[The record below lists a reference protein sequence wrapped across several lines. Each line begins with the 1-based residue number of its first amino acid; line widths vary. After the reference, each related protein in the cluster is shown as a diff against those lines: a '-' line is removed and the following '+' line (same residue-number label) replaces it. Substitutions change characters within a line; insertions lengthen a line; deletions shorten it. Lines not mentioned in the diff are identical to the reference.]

1 MAVDKTPKT
10 KKPKTV
16 KKTVARKEREPE
28 RPDALGQYMNEISKL
43 KPLTR
48 EEESALS
55 KKIQAGDVKA
65 LHELVRR
72 NLKYV
77 VTVANKYRGCG
88 LSLQDLI
95 EEGNIGMIQAA
106 KRFDGERKVKF
117 ITYAVWWIR
126 QAIMH
131 SLAEQSGTVKL
142 PIKQA
147 GKLYK
152 IERKYKSLTQE
163 LEREPTTSEVAED
176 LGYSVDDI
184 ENIMRAYRTHLSL
197 DTPLRDDDVTQY
209 LDLLEN
215 PDYIPYD
222 DQIMKASLHD
232 KVDDML
238 KHLSKREEQILRM
251 RFGFN
256 GETRTLEDIGKEIG
270 LSRER
275 VRQIEKRAKARLKIR
290 SANESLEEHLE

>member
-1 MAVDKTPKT
+1 MAKTSQ
-10 KKPKTV
+10 
-16 KKTVARKEREPE
+16 RKQIKRKGRPRLRNLSREV
-28 RPDALGQYMNEISKL
+28 PDALTHYMNEISKL
-43 KPLTR
+43 KPLSRNEEANLSNRIQEGNTR
-48 EEESALS
+48 
-55 KKIQAGDVKA
+55 A

-77 VTVANKYRGCG
+77 VTVANKYKGCG

-95 EEGNIGMIQAA
+95 EEGNIGLIQAA
-106 KRFDGERKVKF
+106 KRFDGARQVKF

-152 IERKYKSLTQE
+152 IERQIKNLTQS
-163 LEREPTTSEVAED
+163 LEREPTTSEVAD
-176 LGYSVDDI
+176 NLGYRVEDI
-184 ENIMRAYRTHLSL
+184 ENILRAYRTHLSL
-197 DTPLRDDDVTQY
+197 DTPLKDNEMTEY

-215 PDYIPYD
+215 PNYIPYD
-222 DQIMKASLHD
+222 DQIMQETLNQKI
-232 KVDDML
+232 DDML
-238 KHLSKREEQILRM
+238 KHLSEREEKILRM
-251 RFGFN
+251 RFGFQ
-256 GETRTLEDIGKEIG
+256 GEIHTLDEIGKAIG

-275 VRQIEKRAKARLKIR
+275 VRQIEKRAKIRLRMR
-290 SANESLEEHLE
+290 SNKESLQDHLE

>member
-1 MAVDKTPKT
+1 MAKTSQPKSA
-10 KKPKTV
+10 KKKGPPRLKNLP
-16 KKTVARKEREPE
+16 REI
-28 RPDALGQYMNEISKL
+28 PDALTHYMNEISKL
-43 KPLTR
+43 KPLPR
-48 EEESALS
+48 NEEARLS
-55 KKIQAGDVKA
+55 KRIQAGDTRA
-65 LHELVRR
+65 LHELVRK

-77 VTVANKYRGCG
+77 VTVANKYKGCG

-95 EEGNIGMIQAA
+95 EEGNIGLIQAA
-106 KRFDGERKVKF
+106 KRFDGGRQVKF

-152 IERKYKSLTQE
+152 IERQIKELTQS
-163 LEREPTTSEVAED
+163 LEREPTTSEVAD
-176 LGYSVDDI
+176 NLGYKVEDI
-184 ENIMRAYRTHLSL
+184 ENILRAYRTHLSL
-197 DTPLRDDDVTQY
+197 DTPLKDNEMTEY

-215 PDYIPYD
+215 PNYIPYD
-222 DQIMKASLHD
+222 NQIMQTALCQ

-238 KHLSKREEQILRM
+238 KHLSEREETILRM
-251 RFGFN
+251 RFGFQ
-256 GETRTLEDIGKEIG
+256 GETHTLDEIGKAIG

-275 VRQIEKRAKARLKIR
+275 VRQIEKRAKIRLRMR
-290 SANESLEEHLE
+290 SSKESLQDHME

>member
-1 MAVDKTPKT
+1 MAKTSQPKPA
-10 KKPKTV
+10 KKKGRPRLKNLP
-16 KKTVARKEREPE
+16 REI
-28 RPDALGQYMNEISKL
+28 PDALTHYMNEISKL
-43 KPLTR
+43 QPLSR
-48 EEESALS
+48 NEEARLS
-55 KKIQAGDVKA
+55 KRIQAGDTRA
-65 LHELVRR
+65 LHELVRQ

-77 VTVANKYRGCG
+77 VTVANKYKGCG

-95 EEGNIGMIQAA
+95 EEGNIGLIQAA
-106 KRFDGERKVKF
+106 KRFDGGRQVKF

-152 IERKYKSLTQE
+152 IERQIKELTQS
-163 LEREPTTSEVAED
+163 LEREPTTSEVAD
-176 LGYSVDDI
+176 NLGYKVEDI
-184 ENIMRAYRTHLSL
+184 ENILRAYRTHLSL
-197 DTPLRDDDVTQY
+197 DTPLKDNEMTEY

-215 PDYIPYD
+215 PNYIPYD
-222 DQIMKASLHD
+222 DQIMRTALCQ

-238 KHLSKREEQILRM
+238 KHLSEREETILRM
-251 RFGFN
+251 RFGFQ
-256 GETRTLEDIGKEIG
+256 GETHTLDEIGKAIG

-275 VRQIEKRAKARLKIR
+275 VRQIEKRAKIRLRMR
-290 SANESLEEHLE
+290 SSKESLQDHME

>member
-1 MAVDKTPKT
+1 MAKTSQQKKTPK
-10 KKPKTV
+10 KGRP
-16 KKTVARKEREPE
+16 RLRNLSREV
-28 RPDALGQYMNEISKL
+28 PDALTHYMNEISKL
-43 KPLTR
+43 KPLSR
-48 EEESALS
+48 NEEAELS
-55 KKIQAGDVKA
+55 NRIQEGDTLA

-77 VTVANKYRGCG
+77 VTVANKYKGCG

-95 EEGNIGMIQAA
+95 EEGNIGLIQAA
-106 KRFDGERKVKF
+106 KRFDGARQVKF

-152 IERKYKSLTQE
+152 IERQIKNLTQS
-163 LEREPTTSEVAED
+163 LEREPTTSEVAD
-176 LGYSVDDI
+176 NLGYRVEDI
-184 ENIMRAYRTHLSL
+184 ENILRAYRTHLSL
-197 DTPLRDDDVTQY
+197 DTPLKDNEMTEY

-215 PDYIPYD
+215 PNYIPYD
-222 DQIMKASLHD
+222 DQIMQETLCQKI
-232 KVDDML
+232 DDML
-238 KHLSKREEQILRM
+238 KHLSEREEKILRM
-251 RFGFN
+251 RFGFQ
-256 GETRTLEDIGKEIG
+256 GEIHTLDEIGRAIG

-275 VRQIEKRAKARLKIR
+275 VRQIEKRAKIRLRMR
-290 SANESLEEHLE
+290 SNKESLQDHLE

>member
-1 MAVDKTPKT
+1 MATDKIPKI
-10 KKPKTV
+10 KKAKTV
-16 KKTVARKEREPE
+16 KKAVVRKEREPE

-43 KPLTR
+43 KPLAR
-48 EEESALS
+48 EEEAALS
-55 KKIQAGDVKA
+55 KKIQEGDVKA
-65 LHELVRR
+65 FHELMRR

-106 KRFDGERKVKF
+106 KRFDGERNIKF

-176 LGYSVDDI
+176 LGYKVDDI

-238 KHLSKREEQILRM
+238 KHLSKREEQIIRM

-256 GETRTLEDIGKEIG
+256 GDSRTLEDIGKEIG

-275 VRQIEKRAKARLKIR
+275 VRQIEKRAKARLKVR

>member
-1 MAVDKTPKT
+1 MAKTSQQKKTPK
-10 KKPKTV
+10 KDRPRLKSLS
-16 KKTVARKEREPE
+16 RET
-28 RPDALGQYMNEISKL
+28 PDALTHYMNEISKL
-43 KPLTR
+43 KPLSRTEEAGLSDRIQEGDTR
-48 EEESALS
+48 
-55 KKIQAGDVKA
+55 A

-77 VTVANKYRGCG
+77 VTVANKYKGCG

-95 EEGNIGMIQAA
+95 EEGNIGLIQAA
-106 KRFDGERKVKF
+106 KRFDGARQVKF

-152 IERKYKSLTQE
+152 IERQIKNLTQS
-163 LEREPTTSEVAED
+163 LEREPTTSEVAD
-176 LGYSVDDI
+176 NLGYQVEDI
-184 ENIMRAYRTHLSL
+184 ENILRAYRTHLSL
-197 DTPLRDDDVTQY
+197 DTPLKDNEMTEY

-215 PDYIPYD
+215 PNYIPYD
-222 DQIMKASLHD
+222 DQIMQETLCQKI
-232 KVDDML
+232 DDML
-238 KHLSKREEQILRM
+238 KHLSEREEKILRM
-251 RFGFN
+251 RFGFQ
-256 GETRTLEDIGKEIG
+256 GETHTLDEIGKAIG

-275 VRQIEKRAKARLKIR
+275 VRQIEKRAKIRLRMR
-290 SANESLEEHLE
+290 SNKESLQDHLE